1 MSFWFYFNATLE
13 LHLYFVAQL
22 TFNYL
27 FIILFRSCNC
37 ESDFNFASRMKITDG
52 TKKFLLV
59 HQFTV
64 SVHTINSSWSQNL
77 FSTFLCI
84 CPMATWSDLMAQTAN
99 KRKKKFQPRG
109 FCNPCF
115 TQNKNLPMLSRMVYF
130 EITVVEGTALEF
142 WIF

>member
-99 KRKKKFQPRG
+99 KRKKSF
-109 FCNPCF
+109 NP
-115 TQNKNLPMLSRMVYF
+115 
-130 EITVVEGTALEF
+130 EDTVTPVSHKTRICLYWAEWSILRLQ
-142 WIF
+142 W